1 MQPKATPIWRQAGQ
15 ANEIG
20 WQVSHR
26 LRAGYLEKD
35 ETVWMFDNEID
46 WVMRIWHLLLVL
58 AAVRQLEGQTLG

>member
-1 MQPKATPIWRQAGQ
+1 LIATPIWRQAGQ

-46 WVMRIWHLLLVL
+46 WVMRMGRTFLVPG
-58 AAVRQLEGQTLG
+58 AVR

>member
-1 MQPKATPIWRQAGQ
+1 MIATPIWRQAGQ

-46 WVMRIWHLLLVL
+46 WVMRMGRTFLVPG
-58 AAVRQLEGQTLG
+58 AVR

>member
-1 MQPKATPIWRQAGQ
+1 MATPIWRQAGQ

-20 WQVSHR
+20 RQVSHR

-46 WVMRIWHLLLVL
+46 WVMRMECTFLVPG
-58 AAVRQLEGQTLG
+58 AVRQLEGWVLA